1 MNQRRVILAQ
11 ELHDG
16 IAQDLI
22 GLGYSIDSLMATTQ
36 DVKTKESL
44 RALRFTITE
53 LIEKV
58 RQEIHQ
64 LRSASDLLE
73 DNTQLDHHFEL
84 LRVVSE
90 ILRNVSE
97 HSGASNLSLEIS
109 DDGVGGAHNKE
120 GTFGLMGIQER
131 ITRLDGDIHIDSSQQ
146 GTKIR
151 IEIPLVR

>member
-16 IAQDLI
+16 LAQDLI
-22 GLGYSIDSLMATTQ
+22 GLGYSIDSLIATTRE
-36 DVKTKESL
+36 VKTKESL

-97 HSGASNLSLEIS
+97 HSGASSLSLEIS

>member
-22 GLGYSIDSLMATTQ
+22 GLGYSIDSLMATTRE
-36 DVKTKESL
+36 VKTKESL

-73 DNTQLDHHFEL
+73 DNTQLNHHFEL

>member
-22 GLGYSIDSLMATTQ
+22 GLGYSIDSLIATTRE
-36 DVKTKESL
+36 VKTKESL

-53 LIEKV
+53 LIQKV

>member
-22 GLGYSIDSLMATTQ
+22 GLGYSLDSLIATTRE
-36 DVKTKESL
+36 VKTKESL

>member
-22 GLGYSIDSLMATTQ
+22 GLGYSIDSLIAITQ

-73 DNTQLDHHFEL
+73 DNTHLDQHFEL
-84 LRVVSE
+84 LRIVSE

-120 GTFGLMGIQER
+120 GTFGLIGIQER
-131 ITRLDGDIHIDSSQQ
+131 ISRLDGDIHIDSSQQ

>member
-22 GLGYSIDSLMATTQ
+22 GLGYSIDSLIAITRE
-36 DVKTKESL
+36 VKTKESL

-90 ILRNVSE
+90 ILRNISE

-120 GTFGLMGIQER
+120 GTFGLIGIQER

>member
-22 GLGYSIDSLMATTQ
+22 GLGYSIDSLIATTQ

-44 RALRFTITE
+44 RALRFTISE

-73 DNTQLDHHFEL
+73 DNTQIDQHFEL

-109 DDGVGGAHNKE
+109 DDGVGGAHHKE
-120 GTFGLMGIQER
+120 GTFGLIGIQER